1 MKRLHKTI
9 VASIA
14 ALCLLVPGAAMA
26 QSSSLEGYSE
36 PRADIEGSSTS
47 GGDPGDRSGGD
58 PSGADPAAETAG
70 SGSLPFTGL
79 DLGLMA
85 AGGVVLA
92 GMGFGMRRLSQ
103 APDAA

>member
-9 VASIA
+9 IASIV
-14 ALCLLVPGAAMA
+14 ALCLVVPSAALA

-36 PRADIEGSSTS
+36 PRAEIEGSSTG
-47 GGDPGDRSGGD
+47 GGDPKDPGD
-58 PSGADPAAETAG
+58 PAGDTA
-70 SGSLPFTGL
+70 GSLPFTGL

-85 AGGVVLA
+85 VGGVVLA
-92 GMGFGMRRLSQ
+92 GMGFGMRRLSR

>member
-1 MKRLHKTI
+1 MKRIHKTI
-9 VASIA
+9 AASIA
-14 ALCLLVPGAAMA
+14 ALCLLAPGAAMA
-26 QSSSLEGYSE
+26 QSSSVEGYTE
-36 PRADIEGSSTS
+36 PRAEIEANSSGPRT
-47 GGDPGDRSGGD
+47 P
-58 PSGADPAAETAG
+58 ADNSREAAPANETTAPAAGT
-70 SGSLPFTGL
+70 LPFTGL

>member
-1 MKRLHKTI
+1 MKRLNKTI
-9 VASIA
+9 AASIA
-14 ALCLLVPGAAMA
+14 ALCLLSPSAAMA

-36 PRADIEGSSTS
+36 PRAQIEGTSAS

-58 PSGADPAAETAG
+58 SAA

-92 GMGFGMRRLSQ
+92 GMGFGMRRFSR

>member
-9 VASIA
+9 IASIV
-14 ALCLLVPGAAMA
+14 ALCLVVPSAALA

-36 PRADIEGSSTS
+36 PRAEIEGSSTG

-58 PSGADPAAETAG
+58 PAAETAG
-70 SGSLPFTGL
+70 SNSLPFTGL

-92 GMGFGMRRLSQ
+92 GMGFGMRRLSR

>member
-1 MKRLHKTI
+1 MKRLQKTI

-36 PRADIEGSSTS
+36 PRAEIEGSSTS

-58 PSGADPAAETAG
+58 PVAATADET
-70 SGSLPFTGL
+70 GSLPFTGL

>member
-1 MKRLHKTI
+1 MKRLNKTI

-14 ALCLLVPGAAMA
+14 ALCLVVPSAAVA

-36 PRADIEGSSTS
+36 PRADIEGSSANR
-47 GGDPGDRSGGD
+47 DPGTE
-58 PSGADPAAETAG
+58 SGAKPTVD

-92 GMGFGMRRLSQ
+92 GMGFGMRRLSR
-103 APDAA
+103 APGAA